1 MMACMNPGS
10 AFHVCTQKKCVGR
23 GRDEIEMQIHTEL
36 WDRKEEAHGEV
47 PEACME
53 EAVSAKLWNYPSS
66 V

>member
-1 MMACMNPGS
+1 MS
-10 AFHVCTQKKCVGR
+10 VLKKKCVGR